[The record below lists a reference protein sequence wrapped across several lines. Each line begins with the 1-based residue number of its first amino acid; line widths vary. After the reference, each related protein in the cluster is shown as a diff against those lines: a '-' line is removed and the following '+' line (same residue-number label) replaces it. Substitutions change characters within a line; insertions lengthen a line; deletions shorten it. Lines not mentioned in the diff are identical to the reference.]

1 MLIRSHNTCIFKM
14 YRINDTINI
23 IYYPYWFSILMKN
36 YINYFHPLIVLLW
49 IWTMNMKMQRLLQ
62 IVIWMNCMSSIS
74 VSAVNNKTEKRLL
87 SKILHIKKLYKKN
100 CIYVI
105 WCNKRCYYSQP
116 GLSCL
121 LENGN
126 ETLSLLVIT
135 FKQIHFKKH
144 I

>member
-1 MLIRSHNTCIFKM
+1 MIPLILSITLQKS
-14 YRINDTINI
+14 
-23 IYYPYWFSILMKN
+23 YWFSILMRN

-62 IVIWMNCMSSIS
+62 IVKWMNCMSSIS
-74 VSAVNNKTEKRLL
+74 VSTVHNKTEKRLL
-87 SKILHIKKLYKKN
+87 SKILHLKSYIKKN

-105 WCNKRCYYSQP
+105 WCNKICHYSQP
-116 GLSCL
+116 GLSLL